1 MQELNL
7 RYFHSVAKTGS
18 LSAAAEELHVA
29 ISAVSRQV
37 TNLEQR
43 VGLKL
48 FNRQPRGMQLT
59 EAGRL
64 LQAYALRN
72 QLEVESV
79 ITQMREVTA
88 RQQRKISVACPD
100 GMAWHFLPSVI
111 SSFIIQYP
119 DTRFDLQVVDSA
131 RASELVKEGEADIAL
146 TFSLSPDV
154 GIQVVSNHSAAIG
167 ALMSRQHP
175 LAEKQILHVKDLSCY
190 PLTMSLNGSTVRYL
204 FDVACSLSGIKVH
217 PSFCCDTLGATYTMV
232 CEHPNM
238 IGLCSA
244 VAVNGKTHTEG
255 LVLKPLQEPQFS
267 LRSLQVQVMAER
279 HMPVHIDA
287 FLTFLEERLTASCL
301 EHCAVLPA

>member
-29 ISAVSRQV
+29 VSAVSRQIA
-37 TNLEQR
+37 NLEQR
-43 VGLKL
+43 LVMTL
-48 FNRQPRGMQLT
+48 FERQPRGMQLT

-79 ITQMREVTA
+79 ITQMQEVTA
-88 RQQRKISVACPD
+88 RQQRKITVACPD
-100 GMAWHFLPSVI
+100 GMAWYFLPSVI
-111 SSFIIQYP
+111 SGFVSQYP

-131 RASELVKEGEADIAL
+131 RASALVKEGSVDIAL
-146 TFSLSPDV
+146 TFSLSPDIGV
-154 GIQVVSNHSAAIG
+154 KVVSSHSAAIS
-167 ALMSRQHP
+167 ALMSQHHP
-175 LAEKQILHVKDLSCY
+175 LAGKADLHVTDLSPY
-190 PLTMSLNGSTVRYL
+190 PLSMSLNGSTMRYL

-217 PSFCCDTLGATYTMV
+217 PLFSCDSLGATYTMV

-244 VAVNGKTHTEG
+244 VAVSGKTHREG
-255 LVLKPLQEPQFS
+255 LVLKPLQEPQLA

-279 HMPVHIDA
+279 HMPTHIDA
-287 FLTFLEERLTASCL
+287 FLNFLEERLESACR
-301 EHCAVLPA
+301 

>member
-29 ISAVSRQV
+29 VSAVSRQI

-43 VGLKL
+43 LGLKL
-48 FNRQPRGMQLT
+48 FDRQPRGMQLT
-59 EAGRL
+59 EAGKL
-64 LQAYALRN
+64 LKAYALRN

-79 ITQMREVTA
+79 LIQMQEATT
-88 RQQRKISVACPD
+88 RQQRSISVACPD

-111 SSFIIQYP
+111 SAFILQYP
-119 DTRFDLQVVDSA
+119 DTRFDLQVVDSV
-131 RASELVKEGEADIAL
+131 RASKLVQEGTADIAL
-146 TFSLSPDV
+146 TFSLSPDI
-154 GIQVVSNHSAAIG
+154 GIQVVSSHSAAIG

-175 LAEKQILHVKDLSCY
+175 LAECDTLSVEALSRY

-204 FDVACSLSGIKVH
+204 FDVACSLAGVKVQ
-217 PSFCCDTLGATYTMV
+217 PSFVCDSLGATYTMV

-244 VAVNGKTHTEG
+244 VAVSGKTESEG
-255 LVLKPLQEPQFS
+255 LVFKLLEEPQLA

-279 HMPVHIDA
+279 HMPEHIDA
-287 FLTFLEERLTASCL
+287 FLTFLETRLKAACL
-301 EHCAVLPA
+301 

>member
-7 RYFHSVAKTGS
+7 RYFQSVAKTGS

-29 ISAVSRQV
+29 VSAVSRQI

-43 VGLKL
+43 LAIKL

-59 EAGRL
+59 EAGRV

-72 QLEVESV
+72 QLEISSV
-79 ITQMREVTA
+79 IAEMQDVMTRQMR
-88 RQQRKISVACPD
+88 KITVACPD

-111 SSFIIQYP
+111 SSFIIQCP
-119 DTRFDLQVVDSA
+119 DTRFDLHVVEST

-146 TFSLSPDV
+146 TFSLSPDIGV
-154 GIQVVSNHSAAIG
+154 KVISSHNAAIS
-167 ALMSRQHP
+167 ALMAKSHP
-175 LAEKQILHVKDLSCY
+175 LASKDVLQVKDLSHY
-190 PLTMSLNGSTVRYL
+190 PLTMSLNGSTMRYL
-204 FDVACSLSGIKVH
+204 FDVACSLSGIKVL
-217 PSFCCDTLGATYTMV
+217 PSFSCDSLGATYTMV

-244 VAVNGKTHTEG
+244 VAVSGKTQQEG
-255 LVLKPLQEPQFS
+255 LVLKPIQESQLS

-279 HMPVHIDA
+279 H
-287 FLTFLEERLTASCL
+287 
-301 EHCAVLPA
+301 LPAHLEAFVEYLEKKLVAAVQ

>member
-7 RYFHSVAKTGS
+7 RYFQSVAKTGS

-29 ISAVSRQV
+29 VSAVSRQI

-43 VGLKL
+43 LGLKL
-48 FNRQPRGMQLT
+48 FDRQPRGMQLT

-79 ITQMREVTA
+79 IAQMQDVTT

-111 SSFIIQYP
+111 SGFISQYS
-119 DTRFDLQVVDSA
+119 DTRFDLQVVDSV
-131 RASELVKEGEADIAL
+131 RASELVKEGAADIAL
-146 TFSLSPDV
+146 TFSLSPDI
-154 GIQVVSNHSAAIG
+154 GIQVVSSHSAAIG
-167 ALMSRQHP
+167 ALMSQHHP
-175 LAEKQILHVKDLSCY
+175 LADREALYVEDLSHY
-190 PLTMSLNGSTVRYL
+190 PLTMSLNGSTMRYL

-217 PSFCCDTLGATYTMV
+217 PSFSCDSLGATYTMV

-244 VAVNGKTHTEG
+244 VAVSGKTHSEG
-255 LVLKPLQEPQFS
+255 LVLKPLQEPQLS

-279 HMPVHIDA
+279 HMPEHIDA
-287 FLTFLEERLTASCL
+287 FLTFLEARLKAACL
-301 EHCAVLPA
+301 

>member
-7 RYFHSVAKTGS
+7 RFFHSVAKTGS

-29 ISAVSRQV
+29 VSAVSRQV

-43 VGLKL
+43 LDIKL

-72 QLEVESV
+72 QLEVSSV
-79 ITQMREVTA
+79 IEQMHDVMT
-88 RQQRKISVACPD
+88 RQQRKITVACPD

-111 SSFIIQYP
+111 SEFITQCP
-119 DTRFDLQVVDSA
+119 DTCFDLHMVDSV

-146 TFSLSPDV
+146 TFSLSPDI
-154 GIQVVSNHSAAIG
+154 GIHVVSSHNAAIR
-167 ALMSRQHP
+167 ALMSKHHP
-175 LAEKQILHVKDLSCY
+175 LASKAELHVADLSQY
-190 PLTMSLNGSTVRYL
+190 PLSMSLNGSTMRYL
-204 FDVACSLSGIKVH
+204 FDVACSLSGISIQ
-217 PSFCCDTLGATYTMV
+217 PSFSCDSLGATYTMV

-238 IGLCSA
+238 VGLCSA
-244 VAVNGKTHTEG
+244 VAVSGKTQAQG
-255 LVLKPLQEPQFS
+255 LVLKPLLEPQLA

-279 HMPVHIDA
+279 QMPAHMKA
-287 FLTFLEERLTASCL
+287 FLGFLDHRLITASQ
-301 EHCAVLPA
+301 

>member
-29 ISAVSRQV
+29 VSAVSRQV

-43 VGLKL
+43 LGIQL

-59 EAGRL
+59 EAGKL

-72 QLEVESV
+72 QLEVSSV
-79 ITQMREVTA
+79 IAQMQEVMT
-88 RQQRKISVACPD
+88 RQQKKISVACPD

-111 SSFIIQYP
+111 SRFITQSP
-119 DTRFDLQVVDSA
+119 DTRFDLHMVDSI
-131 RASELVKEGEADIAL
+131 RASELVKTGEVDIAL
-146 TFSLSPDV
+146 TFSLSPDI
-154 GIQVVSNHSAAIG
+154 GIQIISSHSAAIS
-167 ALMSRQHP
+167 ALMSQDHP
-175 LAEKQILHVKDLSCY
+175 LANKTVLHVEDLSHY
-190 PLTMSLNGSTVRYL
+190 PLTMSLNGSTMRYL
-204 FDVACSLSGIKVH
+204 FDVACSLSGIKVQ
-217 PSFCCDTLGATYTMV
+217 PSFSCDSLGATYTMV

-244 VAVNGKTHTEG
+244 VAVSGKTCQVG
-255 LVLKPLQEPQFS
+255 LVLKPLQEPQLA

-279 HMPVHIDA
+279 HLPEHIDA
-287 FLTFLEERLTASCL
+287 FLAFLDECLVAASQS
-301 EHCAVLPA
+301 AVP